1 MSITDSKV
9 FRNKVR
15 TNIEK
20 FICNEKISINI
31 EKGIYNFAIR
41 NAKSKNVVRK
51 WENKYFV
58 QIYVDRFKSIYF
70 NLNPNLST
78 CNKDLFEKIKLKKV
92 KAKKLTYMT
101 HQDMNKPKWEKLI
114 QDKIKRDKN
123 LTNDNL
129 CAATDEF
136 KCYKCKQRKCTYYQL
151 QTRSADEPMTTF
163 ITCLN
168 CGNRWKF

>member
-15 TNIEK
+15 NNIEK

-70 NLNPNLST
+70 
-78 CNKDLFEKIKLKKV
+78 I
-92 KAKKLTYMT
+92 
-101 HQDMNKPKWEKLI
+101 
-114 QDKIKRDKN
+114 
-123 LTNDNL
+123 
-129 CAATDEF
+129 
-136 KCYKCKQRKCTYYQL
+136 
-151 QTRSADEPMTTF
+151 
-163 ITCLN
+163 
-168 CGNRWKF
+168 